1 MIKPRKEQ
9 ITHLLIHF
17 TFQEQKNDGAG
28 FFDFGGQDE
37 DGDDM
42 LLGGA
47 LEPEGHETVEANG
60 GRVHY
65 LLEEEIHED
74 DLDIGGSHNISDG
87 QGVESNGHSLTS
99 KFAENLNIKHHVE
112 VSFIISISF
121 GRLKILDI
129 LSYMIS

>member
-1 MIKPRKEQ
+1 M
-9 ITHLLIHF
+9 LIHF

-28 FFDFGGQDE
+28 YFDIGGHDE
-37 DGDDM
+37 DGEGM
-42 LLGGA
+42 QYVGA

-87 QGVESNGHSLTS
+87 QGVESNGHSLPS
-99 KFAENLNIKHHVE
+99 KFAEYLNIKHHVE

-129 LSYMIS
+129 LYMIS